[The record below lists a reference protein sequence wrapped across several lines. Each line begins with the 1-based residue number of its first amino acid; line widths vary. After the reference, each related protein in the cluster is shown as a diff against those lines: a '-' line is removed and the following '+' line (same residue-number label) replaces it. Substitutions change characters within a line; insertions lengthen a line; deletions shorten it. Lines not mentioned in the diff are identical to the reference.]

1 MLGNFFFPTP
11 LPPPQKFFVD
21 KTRSF
26 LNPPQK
32 KNNREPLQSRGVF
45 PASTCVA
52 SPKRRK
58 DGDTEADFHRLSVC
72 IHRVLG
78 GSCPKHAYRN
88 REGPKRRGPAGG
100 GRRSQQPCAD
110 REVAFDHHG

>member
-1 MLGNFFFPTP
+1 MTAATVPKLTP
-11 LPPPQKFFVD
+11 LQLKMLL
-21 KTRSF
+21 TRSAGF
-26 LNPPQK
+26 LYTPVQT
-32 KNNREPLQSRGVF
+32 NNREPLPSQRAF